1 MKSTFIIK
9 NKTKNVL
16 NFINLRPFY
25 FKYFKC
31 CYKAPNSELSKT
43 LNMHTITKDIFFI
56 SNHQFGGWFASCPK
70 KNIFGKIKCSFFIAR
85 AANKILSQWDSYLSL
100 VKCIVTRHTF
110 EGEAL
115 FWACAGSM
123 LKGGKTPWGHEENSL
138 STTACIV
145 LSKYFLIKF
154 RCYFF

>member
-1 MKSTFIIK
+1 MKQKKKNPLKMSLKLKYSNSIIW
-9 NKTKNVL
+9 VL
-16 NFINLRPFY
+16 VG
-25 FKYFKC
+25 
-31 CYKAPNSELSKT
+31 T
-43 LNMHTITKDIFFI
+43 LLTRMQLLNIMCSF

-138 STTACIV
+138 STTS
-145 LSKYFLIKF
+145 LHSSKQILPY
-154 RCYFF
+154 